1 MVPNV
6 LLTHCKDNIC
16 RLWSH
21 KLLKKNKKMRL
32 RFFISASIDPIT
44 DIPFRSLNA
53 IEGGPFFVHWL
64 NNKETAFTTKAEKS
78 YKATSAPLS
87 RRSSVSSIV
96 SEEILQSWVCLEE
109 NGADNVS
116 GSVLP
121 EKKPTQVTDQT
132 SPAMHVGSFF
142 RSTSSMGDAGQD
154 PLSRKALGQLVDTWC
169 NSPDLLLCIHPN
181 SGSLMVWTVEG
192 LDGSLYTTRLVHVS
206 FSACL
211 PHCFPLHLA
220 SSLCHELLQIV
231 VKDPNDVQL
240 LRRSSDFNLP
250 VPELR
255 LPNLVRKSEAG
266 LGSSGGGQES
276 SLILVSKHLHGTLNI
291 WSVELTQQ
299 TNHGNS
305 IAGLIHCGETGGH
318 RFEVKTMLRHP
329 RLPLLLTVSCGEGL
343 SVVGSE
349 LIVWNTELPGSLEHS
364 GSISE
369 VAKMSSASSVSFQY
383 TAWVPPI
390 ATESPNSSQ
399 SFTSQ
404 CHHSGYFVANV
415 GPELSLYQVCMFGSE
430 GSVIK
435 PKTTPNLDLGSSS
448 RSKVNNIG
456 GKSAEQISYNT
467 GKKSISIV
475 ALVESDILG
484 FEEVVALHVFR
495 FSSLVTS
502 YNIQK
507 SSCPDFATSIAVVL
521 VENRCSLSSST
532 GSQAKQTFLHVWM
545 ISFDSSPSLA
555 LETDLP
561 LSTERPKVK
570 KMSPVLLPLAQG
582 VYAMSCVPVAD
593 VPSSLQLQLFGISTP
608 FVFSTT
614 CSDGTIRSWQFS
626 VHQHANVSGGP
637 EGLEK
642 NSDVSLEVYEVVGI
656 SKAEVP
662 RELCGAL
669 KCSDDS
675 VLQSYSLVSPIPC
688 AMSSAYAGQFAMA
701 HNLNHPT
708 KSSNNVISSVSKS
721 SSNSLNKHAL
731 VSIWE
736 CKSSG
741 GLRWACE
748 ATLQLTGLRT
758 LVVESQNPKVML
770 EWIPIE
776 NGSYLLATCFSS
788 IISIFSQNLLVEHDL
803 LKLVQKPRPNE
814 AAKEKVSEAANM
826 WKPSWVKVLQFDC
839 CQSYPSLYA
848 SSLLYTGSNSLLVSI
863 GNELHLYSCYARG
876 SDIESL
882 LTEGDSRFQSSRNK
896 AQSPP
901 PLLLGVD
908 SSKVSRDN
916 EINLLNYA
924 QARNSSL
931 PQYHP
936 TILMKLMA
944 SGKVTTVKLILV
956 NLTKYLILYQ
966 HKSQPKDEGVEFQGF
981 VPPEEKAEGTQR
993 QRLLSVSADGLVHR
1007 SNNVKVSVSVDSI
1020 PPLSLSKLGLVSQG
1034 DQQGGKDEGQADDSG
1049 NDYDELFSTGIE
1061 PTLQDFSY
1069 GFEEVA
1075 KELSFDDINPETSPF
1090 TAEMAQNI
1098 SAVLQYTQLPG
1109 LSDLEQ
1115 VLLLT
1120 IAETVAN
1127 TKMGIGVQ
1135 SDASTDAV
1143 RSEPPD
1149 DDAGDVGISSIT
1161 GAGYASSGRG
1171 REAMDD
1177 CGFRYLLILQN
1188 YVTLARSL
1196 PKDVRP
1202 NALTPVE
1209 FIWAFHSDAEKDLLA
1224 AVPGIQNDEMTWE
1237 ELRNVGA
1244 GWWVRSSDTLKR
1256 LIEKVCKI
1264 EGRERDKVRGQGW
1277 EAVAD
1282 PGIVIG

>member
-1 MVPNV
+1 
-6 LLTHCKDNIC
+6 
-16 RLWSH
+16 
-21 KLLKKNKKMRL
+21 MRL

-64 NNKETAFTTKAEKS
+64 NNKETAFTTKAEKA
-78 YKATSAPLS
+78 YKTTSAPLS
-87 RRSSVSSIV
+87 RRSSISSIV

-109 NGADNVS
+109 DGTDHVT
-116 GSVLP
+116 GSVL
-121 EKKPTQVTDQT
+121 EKKQMQATDGLAQT

-142 RSTSSMGDAGQD
+142 RSNSSMGDAVQD
-154 PLSRKALGQLVDTWC
+154 TLSKKALGQLVDTWC

-220 SSLCHELLQIV
+220 SSLCHELLQVV

-240 LRRSSDFNLP
+240 LQTSSDFSLP

-255 LPNLVRKSEAG
+255 LPNLRKSETD
-266 LGSSGGGQES
+266 LSPSSGGQES
-276 SLILVSKHLHGTLNI
+276 SLILVSKHFHGTLNI

-318 RFEVKTMLRHP
+318 RFEVRTMLRHP
-329 RLPLLLTVSCGEGL
+329 RLPLLLTISCGEGAEGL

-349 LIVWNTELPGSLEHS
+349 LIVWNTELPGSLECN
-364 GSISE
+364 GNISE
-369 VAKMSSASSVSFQY
+369 LAKMSSASSSSFRY

-390 ATESPNSSQ
+390 AMESPHSSSQ
-399 SFTSQ
+399 SPTSQ
-404 CHHSGYFVANV
+404 PHHQSVYFVTNV
-415 GPELSLYQVCMFGSE
+415 GSELCLYHISLFEGAGSVNKPRTSSSLLELSSINKAKVS
-430 GSVIK
+430 
-435 PKTTPNLDLGSSS
+435 NLGQSS
-448 RSKVNNIG
+448 G
-456 GKSAEQISYNT
+456 GKQPEVISYT
-467 GKKSISIV
+467 GKKSISMV
-475 ALVESDILG
+475 ASIESDILS
-484 FEEVVALHVFR
+484 FEEVVTLHVFH
-495 FSSLVTS
+495 FCSLVTS
-502 YNIQK
+502 CNIQK
-507 SSCPDFATSIAVVL
+507 TSCSDFTASIAVVL
-521 VENRCSLSSST
+521 VENRCSMSSST
-532 GSQAKQTFLHVWM
+532 GSQSKQTFLHVWR
-545 ISFDSSPSLA
+545 ILFDSSPSA
-555 LETDLP
+555 VGQADP
-561 LSTERPKVK
+561 LQGTVGLGEPKVK
-570 KMSPVLLPLAQG
+570 KMSPVLLPLPQG
-582 VYAMSCVPVAD
+582 VYAVTCVPATD
-593 VPSSLQLQLFGISTP
+593 TPSSFQLQLFGVSAP
-608 FVFSTT
+608 FLFSTV
-614 CSDGTIRSWQFS
+614 CSDGTVRSWQFS
-626 VHQHANVSGGP
+626 VHQHANVNVSGSPRELGKSG
-637 EGLEK
+637 EI
-642 NSDVSLEVYEVVGI
+642 SLEVYEVVGV
-656 SKAEVP
+656 SKANVP
-662 RELCGAL
+662 PELCGTL
-669 KCSDDS
+669 NCNYD
-675 VLQSYSLVSPIPC
+675 VMLQSYSLVSPIPC
-688 AMSSAYAGQFAMA
+688 ALSAANPGQFAMA
-701 HNLNHPT
+701 HNLNHPS
-708 KSSNNVISSVSKS
+708 KSSNTSNASVLKS
-721 SSNSLNKHAL
+721 TSNSLNKHAL

-741 GLRWACE
+741 GLRWSCE
-748 ATLQLTGLRT
+748 STLQLTGLRT
-758 LVVESQNPKVML
+758 LVVESQKPKVML

-788 IISIFSQNLLVEHDL
+788 IISIFSQSLVGEQDL
-803 LKLVQKPRPNE
+803 LKVIQKTRPNE
-814 AAKEKVSEAANM
+814 VAKEKVPDVANM
-826 WKPSWVKVLQFDC
+826 RKPSWVRVLQFDC

-863 GNELHLYSCYARG
+863 GNELHLYSCYAKG
-876 SDIESL
+876 SDLDPL
-882 LTEGDSRFQSSRNK
+882 LTEGDSHFQSSRNK
-896 AQSPP
+896 AYSPP
-901 PLLLGVD
+901 PLLIGVD
-908 SSKVSRDN
+908 SSKLSQEN
-916 EINLLNYA
+916 NINLLNYA

-966 HKSQPKDEGVEFQGF
+966 RKSPPKDEAIEFQGF

-993 QRLLSVSADGLVHR
+993 QRLLSVSADGFVRR
-1007 SNNVKVSVSVDSI
+1007 SNKVKVTVSVDSI
-1020 PPLSLSKLGLVSQG
+1020 PPLSLSKLGLLPQG
-1034 DQQGGKDEGQADDSG
+1034 DQPSGRDEGQADDVP
-1049 NDYDELFSTGIE
+1049 NDYDELFSTGAE

-1069 GFEEVA
+1069 GFEEVT
-1075 KELSFDDINPETSPF
+1075 KDLSFDDINPETSPF
-1090 TAEMAQNI
+1090 TPEMAQKVNT
-1098 SAVLQYTQLPG
+1098 VLQYIQLPG

-1127 TKMGIGVQ
+1127 TKMGIGVH
-1135 SDASTDAV
+1135 SGASTDV
-1143 RSEPPD
+1143 IRSDPSE

-1161 GAGYASSGRG
+1161 GTGYASSGRG

-1202 NALTPVE
+1202 NALKPVE
-1209 FIWAFHSDAEKDLLA
+1209 FVWAFHSDAEKELLA
-1224 AVPGIQNDEMTWE
+1224 AIPGIQNDELTWE

-1256 LIEKVCKI
+1256 LTEKVC
-1264 EGRERDKVRGQGW
+1264 ERICYIKGKK
-1277 EAVAD
+1277 
-1282 PGIVIG
+1282 